1 MNEIFIGAK
10 VILDGEIWH
19 VTRFPDFVGR
29 QWWVSI
35 IKDGIERSAPLNDI
49 IMPEGL
55 NEK

>member
-19 VTRFPDFVGR
+19 VRRLPDFVGR
-29 QWWVSI
+29 KWWISI